1 MLIALLCMLGIAGNF
16 FAFCDTQIPLLGH
29 ADMFNFARVQHH
41 KRQEDDLGERNAC
54 LDAAKY

>member
-1 MLIALLCMLGIAGNF
+1 MLGIAGNF